1 MKLLPG
7 FKKSVIISDKYG
19 TKLIQGHQPEV
30 ALGLTMFAT
39 EQYPDFKESVEHQF
53 EAPEA
58 KEWALGDLK

>member
-19 TKLIQGHQPEV
+19 THLIKGHQPEV
-30 ALGLTMFAT
+30 ALGLTMFAA
-39 EQYPDFKESVEHQF
+39 EQYPDFKEAVELQF

-58 KEWALGDLK
+58 QKWVLNDL